1 MGRSGKIR
9 ILIVDD
15 QRNMRATLAIL
26 LRGAGYETDE
36 APDGETAIEKAGQES
51 FDLVLTDLRMG
62 RIDGMEVLRKVREA
76 SPTTEVIVMTA
87 YGTVESAV
95 AAMRLG
101 AYDYLQK
108 PFTEEELL
116 VKVDKAF
123 ERKRLANEVT
133 LLTQEFRE
141 RYKFENIIGRSQA
154 VRDVYS
160 RIIRIAPT
168 DATVL
173 ITGPSGTG
181 KELVAKAIH
190 ANSRRS
196 DHPFMPVNCAAIH
209 EQLLESELFGHQRGA
224 FTGAVATRRGLIEEA
239 DGGTFFF
246 DEIAE
251 TTLAFQ
257 AKLLRT
263 IQEGE
268 IRRVGDNKSIKV
280 NVRVIAATNQDLQLA
295 ITEKR
300 FRQDLFYRLNV
311 ARFHLPPL
319 RERPEDIPLLVEH
332 FMARAQT
339 RMQKAV
345 RLGAGVMQ
353 FLLSYDYPGN
363 VRELEN
369 LIEQG
374 VALASA
380 GVVRLED
387 IEVKPESAQ
396 AGGGQTLADV
406 VASAERQAILS
417 TIADTRTLSD
427 AAKTLGLSTT
437 TLWRKMRRHGITRFA
452 PPDIDPLQR

>member
-1 MGRSGKIR
+1 VTATRKFQ

-26 LRGAGYETDE
+26 LRGAGYETAE
-36 APDGETAIEKAGQES
+36 AADGETAIEKLGQES

-62 RIDGMEVLRKVREA
+62 RVDGMEVLRKVREA

-95 AAMRLG
+95 SAMRLG
-101 AYDYLQK
+101 AFDYLQK
-108 PFTEEELL
+108 PFTEQELL
-116 VKVDKAF
+116 VKVAKAF
-123 ERKRLANEVT
+123 ERQNMAGTLS

-141 RYKFENIIGRSQA
+141 KYKFEQIIGRSQPI
-154 VRDVYS
+154 RDVLS
-160 RIIRIAPT
+160 RIVRIAPT

-196 DHPFMPVNCAAIH
+196 DRPFVPVNCAAIH
-209 EQLLESELFGHQRGA
+209 EQLMESELFGHVRGA
-224 FTGAVATRRGLIEEA
+224 FTGAVVTRKGLFEEA

-246 DEIAE
+246 DEISE
-251 TTLAFQ
+251 TSLAFQ
-257 AKLLRT
+257 AKLLRA

-268 IRRVGDNKSIKV
+268 IRRVGDNRSVKV
-280 NVRVIAATNQDLQLA
+280 DVRVIAATNQDLQQA
-295 ITEKR
+295 IVEKR

-319 RERPEDIPLLVEH
+319 RERPEDIPVLVEH
-332 FMARAQT
+332 FMAKAQK
-339 RMQKAV
+339 RMQKTV
-345 RLGAGVMQ
+345 RIGPGVMQ
-353 FLLSYDYPGN
+353 FLLAYEYPGN

-374 VALASA
+374 VALAAS
-380 GVVRLED
+380 GVMRLDD
-387 IEVKPESAQ
+387 IEVKNEPSKAPS
-396 AGGGQTLADV
+396 GVQTLAGV

-417 TIADTRTLSD
+417 TIADTRTLAE
-427 AAKTLGLSTT
+427 AAKILGLSTT
-437 TLWRKMRRHGITRFA
+437 TLWRKMRRHGIERFTEPA
-452 PPDIDPLQR
+452 E